1 MNTSYTDEKSPRSQP
16 EETAPAAT
24 AETRSAFARVR
35 TALVWIVLGWTVALE
50 QLDDNSFLTHLRTGR
65 WILEHHGVPHSD
77 IYSYTVPGA
86 PWVAQSWL
94 AEVLYAGLYESPV
107 GPNGIRVLGGIL
119 GAACAYLAYRL
130 ADRAAAGRARTVVV
144 LLPALFVSALYWVER
159 PLFIGILAFLAL
171 LWIVE
176 IPDSAAGRRPLIALP
191 VLMWLWA
198 NCHGS
203 FALGFAYL
211 ALHLLGRWA
220 DGHRPWQG
228 RERRLLQA
236 TVLAFAACFLNPYG
250 AGLVLFPVQLLTH
263 GEALQ
268 YVPEWQSP
276 DLRSLV
282 GAAFAVWIAVFVAVL
297 VLARTRPTRRDV
309 LVSLP
314 FLLLGLWALRNA
326 AVAPLVGLPIA
337 ARLLPAAPP
346 PVRRPRLDVA
356 VVTTAVLIAASLTR
370 SQLAEPPFDLSR
382 YPVAAMRSVEEQGLL
397 GRRLFTTTGWA
408 GYVIHRYWPRQRVFM
423 DDRYDMYPTD
433 FAVNY
438 QKVRH
443 GDARWRTTF
452 DRYRVEVVV
461 WETGAPLTEL
471 LTESPSWRTVYR
483 DRLATVLVRR

>member
-1 MNTSYTDEKSPRSQP
+1 MNTSYTDEKNPRPHP
-16 EETAPAAT
+16 EETAPADT
-24 AETRSAFARVR
+24 AAARSAFARVR
-35 TALVWIVLGWTVALE
+35 TALIWIVLGWTAGLE

-86 PWVAQSWL
+86 DWVAQSWL
-94 AEVLYAGLYESPV
+94 MEVLYAGLYESV

-130 ADRAAAGRARTVVV
+130 AVRASGGRVRTVVV
-144 LLPALFVSALYWVER
+144 LVPALFVSTLYWVER
-159 PLFIGILAFLAL
+159 PLFAGILAFLAL

-176 IPDSAAGRRPLIALP
+176 IPDSAAGRRPLVALP
-191 VLMWLWA
+191 PLMWLWA

-236 TVLAFAACFLNPYG
+236 TVLAFAVCFLNPYG
-250 AGLVLFPVQLLTH
+250 AGLVLFPVELLTH
-263 GEALQ
+263 GEALK
-268 YVPEWQSP
+268 YVQEWKSP
-276 DLRSLV
+276 DFRTLT
-282 GAAFAVWIAVFVAVL
+282 GAAFAVWIAVFAAVL
-297 VLARTRPTRRDV
+297 ALARKRPTRRDV

-337 ARLLPAAPP
+337 ARLLPEAPP

-356 VVTTAVLIAASLTR
+356 MIAAVVLLAVPPAR
-370 SQLAEPPFDLSR
+370 SELSRPSFDLSR
-382 YPVAAMRSVEEQGLL
+382 YPVAAMRTVEQQGLL

-423 DDRYDMYPTD
+423 DDRYDMYPTE
-433 FAVNY
+433 FAVNF
-438 QKVRH
+438 QKVRY
-443 GDARWRTTF
+443 GDARWQTTF

-461 WETGAPLTEL
+461 WETGTALTEI
-471 LTESPSWRTVYR
+471 LTQSPSWRVLYR